1 MNSLVEIGP
10 LDLEEIFFNLSMH
23 FSLFHFHLPLK
34 NGMALILNKLEIPV
48 PKDAFSPIHLKLP
61 CGSEDEDFKI
71 PSLYFRYFNI
81 ITPWKRA

>member
-1 MNSLVEIGP
+1 MYREIGSARFCIVPP
-10 LDLEEIFFNLSMH
+10 L
-23 FSLFHFHLPLK
+23 
-34 NGMALILNKLEIPV
+34 MALILNKLEIPV
-48 PKDAFSPIHLKLP
+48 PKDAFSPVHLKLP